1 MRRTSLKTASVAI
14 VVAAAFAVVPARP
27 WSVLAQGP
35 APAAAPA
42 PAPATGV
49 RFAQLSQTDA
59 QEWLTYLAS
68 DLLQG
73 RQVFTEGYGLA
84 AAYIA
89 GHLKTWGLK
98 PLGDDGTYFQTVK
111 RRGYRVTRNSSV
123 TVTVKGQSRTF
134 RHGDHVTFP
143 IQSGGNQKLSFTNVE
158 FAGYGVVALS
168 GSTPHNDFAGRD
180 VKNKLVVWLPGT
192 PASVSSGG
200 RGGRGGLGGNRASYI
215 VQTLGAAAVLGFAP
229 APAAATP
236 ADEALAQAQTA
247 LTEAQ
252 QAVASAQAQVRG
264 SGRGRRGGA
273 AGARGGRGGQ
283 TGGADFS
290 TVLNVDNVTPPQI
303 TADEEFHRF
312 LFSAAPTT
320 FDDLLARA
328 GKGEPLAP
336 FTLDN
341 VSVTIQVDNTYDVVS
356 TELTKNV
363 VGMVEGTDPQLRST
377 YVMFG
382 AHLDHVG
389 YQQSPGGRSGAPAG
403 GGEPDLIFTG
413 ADDDGSG
420 STAVLGIAKAFA
432 TGPRP
437 RRSVVFVWHAGEEAG
452 LLGSRYF
459 ADFPP
464 VPLEHVQA
472 QFNIDMIGRNRDD
485 DTGQA
490 STVFIIGADRI
501 STDLHNLVVATN
513 AGLRQPL
520 AIDFEYNDP
529 SDPNSFYTR
538 SDHYSYAVKGIPV
551 AFFFTG
557 THPDYHGAGDHVDKI
572 IFPKLVRI
580 AQMIYQTGFAVANT
594 DRVLERD
601 NRGPRA
607 GRGFSGP
614 LAK

>member
-1 MRRTSLKTASVAI
+1 MRPTSLRTAGLAI
-14 VVAAAFAVVPARP
+14 AAVAALAVVPARP
-27 WSVLAQGP
+27 WSALAQ
-35 APAAAPA
+35 APAAA

-49 RFAQLSQTDA
+49 RFPQLSQTDA

-89 GHLKTWGLK
+89 GHLKEWGLK

-111 RRGYRVTRNSSV
+111 RRGYRVARNSSV

-143 IQSGGNQKLSFTNVE
+143 IQSGGNQKLNFTTVE

-168 GSTPHNDFAGRD
+168 GATPHNDFAGRD
-180 VKNKLVVWLPGT
+180 VKGKLVVWLPGT
-192 PASVSSGG
+192 PASLSSGG
-200 RGGRGGLGGNRASYI
+200 RGGRGGLGGNRANYM

-252 QAVASAQAQVRG
+252 QAVTNAQNQVRG
-264 SGRGRRGGA
+264 GGRGARRGA
-273 AGARGGRGGQ
+273 AGGARGGRGVLA
-283 TGGADFS
+283 GGADFS
-290 TVLNVDNVTPPQI
+290 TVLKVDHPTPPQI

-312 LFSAAPTT
+312 LFSAAPAR
-320 FDDLLARA
+320 FDELVARA
-328 GKGEPLAP
+328 DKGEPLAP
-336 FTLDN
+336 FTLDD

-363 VGMVEGTDPQLRST
+363 VGMVEGTDAKLRST

-389 YQQSPGGRSGAPAG
+389 YQQSPGGRGGAAAG
-403 GGEPDLIFTG
+403 GGEPDLIFNG

-420 STAVLGIAKAFA
+420 STALLGIAKAFA
-432 TGPRP
+432 TGPKP

-464 VPLEHVQA
+464 VPLEQVQA
-472 QFNIDMIGRNRDD
+472 QFNIDMIGRNRDNEAA
-485 DTGQA
+485 QA
-490 STVFIIGADRI
+490 NTVFIIGADRI
-501 STDLHNLVVATN
+501 STDLHNLVVGSNDA
-513 AGLRQPL
+513 LPQPL
-520 AIDFEYNDP
+520 RLDFEYNDP

-572 IFPKLVRI
+572 LFPKLVRI

>member
-1 MRRTSLKTASVAI
+1 MRRTSLKTTALA
-14 VVAAAFAVVPARP
+14 VAAVAALAVVPARP
-27 WSVLAQGP
+27 WSAFAQ
-35 APAAAPA
+35 APASAGPA
-42 PAPATGV
+42 PAPASGV
-49 RFAQLSQTDA
+49 RFAQLSETDA
-59 QEWLTYLAS
+59 QEWLSYLAS

-89 GHLKTWGLK
+89 GHLKAWGLK
-98 PLGDDGTYFQTVK
+98 PLGDEGTYFQTVK
-111 RRGYRVTRNSSV
+111 RHGYRVTRNSSV
-123 TVTVKGQSRTF
+123 TVTVKGQTRTF

-143 IQSGGNQKLSFTNVE
+143 IQSGGNQTLRFTNVE
-158 FAGYGVVALS
+158 FAGYGAVAL
-168 GSTPHNDFAGRD
+168 GGATPHNDFAGRD
-180 VKNKLVVWLPGT
+180 VKGKLVVWLPGT
-192 PASVSSGG
+192 PASLSGAG
-200 RGGRGGLGGNRASYI
+200 RGGRGLGGNRANYI

-229 APAAATP
+229 APAAASP
-236 ADEALAQAQTA
+236 ADEALAQAQSA

-252 QAVASAQAQVRG
+252 QAVTTAQNQVRG
-264 SGRGRRGGA
+264 AGRGARRGGA
-273 AGARGGRGGQ
+273 GGGRGGRAAQ
-283 TGGADFS
+283 GGADFS
-290 TVLNVDNVTPPQI
+290 TVLKVDNLTPPQI

-312 LFSAAPTT
+312 LLSAAPVQ
-320 FDDLLARA
+320 FDDLMARA
-328 GKGEPLAP
+328 AKGEPLTP

-341 VSVTIQVDNTYDVVS
+341 VSVSIQVDNTYDVVS

-363 VGMVEGTDPQLRST
+363 VGLVEGTDPTLRST

-403 GGEPDLIFTG
+403 GGAPDLIFNG

-420 STAVLGIAKAFA
+420 STALLGIAKAFA

-464 VPLEHVQA
+464 VPLDHVQA
-472 QFNIDMIGRNRDD
+472 QFNIDMIGRNRDNEA
-485 DTGQA
+485 GQA
-490 STVFIIGADRI
+490 NTVFVIGADRI
-501 STDLHNLVVATN
+501 STDLHNLVVASN
-513 AGLRQPL
+513 EALPQPL
-520 AIDFEYNDP
+520 RLDFEYNDP
-529 SDPNSFYTR
+529 ADPNSFYTR

-572 IFPKLVRI
+572 LFPKLVRI